1 MTMARNS
8 TCNNMTCYQN
18 NILQDSKVLNCYTTV
33 AWRIILTK
41 PQSIAIA
48 VSYSFMI
55 LPAILSNTVLCVAL
69 YKTGGLVKI
78 SKCFVFMLSLSDAIS
93 GLVTMP
99 GSVILSSAFSHQRCC
114 WLERTVMFIGQTNG
128 HFSFYMILTI
138 AVHRYIKIRPT
149 NNYWIEYLSESTSL
163 KAVFV
168 SSLVLSIIHGFVS
181 TYFFGALTT
190 NIPNIFMLVVRAVIL
205 AIVIAFYL
213 RLYLSIKQQIKMST
227 MLQNSSNEQSSSES
241 LEARRNKRYSR
252 GFFTISLIL
261 VMIVISYLPA
271 VVTDIWT
278 GSYTFRGVAAPRIS
292 RFLYFLSYTS
302 IFANCSLNAMVFLYR
317 DKDSMEYIR
326 RGLKQRMD
334 PYKI

>member
-1 MTMARNS
+1 MAWNS
-8 TCNNMTCYQN
+8 TFNNAISYQS
-18 NILQDSKVLNCYTTV
+18 NISKDSKVLECYTTV

-41 PQSIAIA
+41 SQSIAIA

-55 LPAILSNTVLCVAL
+55 LPAILSNTALCVAL
-69 YKTGGLVKI
+69 YKTGRLVKI
-78 SKCFVFMLSLSDAIS
+78 SKCFVFMLSLSDTIS

-138 AVHRYIKIRPT
+138 AVHRYIKIRPM
-149 NNYWIEYLSESTSL
+149 NNYCIEYLSENTSV

-168 SSLVLSIIHGFVS
+168 GSLSFSIIHGLAS

-190 NIPNIFMLVVRAVIL
+190 NIPNIFMLVVRAGIL
-205 AIVIAFYL
+205 AIVIVLYL
-213 RLYLSIKQQIKMST
+213 LLYLSIKQQIKMSS
-227 MLQNSSNEQSSSES
+227 MLQNFTNEQSASES
-241 LEARRNKRYSR
+241 LETRRNKRYSR
-252 GFFTISLIL
+252 GFFTISLVLVIL
-261 VMIVISYLPA
+261 VMSYLPV

-278 GSYTFRGVAAPRIS
+278 GSYTFRGVAAPQIL
-292 RFLYFLSYTS
+292 RFLYFLSYTT
-302 IFANCSLNAMVFLYR
+302 IFANCSFNAMVFLYR

-326 RGLKQRMD
+326 RGSIQRVD